1 MEENIQ
7 NEKKQ
12 LLKPKNDVVF
22 QCLFNQKNE
31 KITKA
36 FVEAL
41 IGRKINEITINETKE
56 LYREKPDD
64 KLGVLD
70 LELEIN
76 NNEKVDVE
84 VQLVERENF
93 EERLLYYFSKL
104 YGSTIKIGE
113 DYTKVKKVLIIAII
127 NYEINLTKEIKEFE
141 TRWKIQETKN
151 PQLVLTEEAEFI
163 ILELPKVRR
172 EYEKNKDN
180 VKAQWMMFLDD
191 PNREEVREIMEKN
204 EDIKEA
210 VVKVHEMSED
220 EKIRRLADLREKAIM
235 DEKAIRKAGYRRG
248 MEKGLEDGKKIGIE
262 QGIKQ
267 GKNEGKI
274 EEKLEIAKK
283 MKEKGLG
290 IEQIKEITGLNQEEI
305 NKL

>member
-22 QCLFNQKNE
+22 QCLFNQENE

-41 IGRKINEITINETKE
+41 IGRKINEIIINETKE

-84 VQLVERENF
+84 VQLIERENF

-113 DYTKVKKVLIIAII
+113 DYTKAKKVLIIAII

-180 VKAQWMMFLDD
+180 AKAQWMMFLDD

-235 DEKAIRKAGYRRG
+235 DEKAISKAGYRRG
-248 MEKGLEDGKKIGIE
+248 MEQGLEDGMKMGME

-267 GKNEGKI
+267 GI
-274 EEKLEIAKK
+274 EKGERKQKEEIAKK
-283 MKEKGLG
+283 LKAMKISLN
-290 IEQIKEITGLNQEEI
+290 QIKEATGLSEDEI
-305 NKL
+305 NNL

>member
-1 MEENIQ
+1 
-7 NEKKQ
+7 
-12 LLKPKNDVVF
+12 
-22 QCLFNQKNE
+22 
-31 KITKA
+31 
-36 FVEAL
+36 
-41 IGRKINEITINETKE
+41 
-56 LYREKPDD
+56 
-64 KLGVLD
+64 
-70 LELEIN
+70 
-76 NNEKVDVE
+76 
-84 VQLVERENF
+84 
-93 EERLLYYFSKL
+93 
-104 YGSTIKIGE
+104 
-113 DYTKVKKVLIIAII
+113 
-127 NYEINLTKEIKEFE
+127 
-141 TRWKIQETKN
+141 
-151 PQLVLTEEAEFI
+151 
-163 ILELPKVRR
+163 
-172 EYEKNKDN
+172 
-180 VKAQWMMFLDD
+180 MMFLDD
-191 PNREEVREIMEKN
+191 QNREEVREIMEKN

>member
-7 NEKKQ
+7 NEKKE

-235 DEKAIRKAGYRRG
+235 DEKAISKAGYRRG

>member
-22 QCLFNQKNE
+22 QCLFNQENE

-180 VKAQWMMFLDD
+180 AKAQWMMFLDD

-235 DEKAIRKAGYRRG
+235 DEKAISKAGYRRG
-248 MEKGLEDGKKIGIE
+248 MEQGLEDGMKMGME

-267 GKNEGKI
+267 GI
-274 EEKLEIAKK
+274 EKGERKQKEEIAKK
-283 MKEKGLG
+283 LKAMKISLN
-290 IEQIKEITGLNQEEI
+290 QIKEATGLSEDEI
-305 NKL
+305 NNL

>member
-7 NEKKQ
+7 NEKKE

-172 EYEKNKDN
+172 EYGKNKDN
-180 VKAQWMMFLDD
+180 AKAQWMMFLDD

-235 DEKAIRKAGYRRG
+235 DEKAISKAGYRRG
-248 MEKGLEDGKKIGIE
+248 MEQKQMQIARKLKEMGMKDEDIEKATGLS
-262 QGIKQ
+262 
-267 GKNEGKI
+267 
-274 EEKLEIAKK
+274 
-283 MKEKGLG
+283 KEKIL
-290 IEQIKEITGLNQEEI
+290 
-305 NKL
+305 KL

>member
-22 QCLFNQKNE
+22 QCLFNQENE

-41 IGRKINEITINETKE
+41 IGRKINEIIINETKE

-84 VQLVERENF
+84 VQLIERENF

-180 VKAQWMMFLDD
+180 AKAQWMMFLDD

-235 DEKAIRKAGYRRG
+235 DEKAISKAGYRRG
-248 MEKGLEDGKKIGIE
+248 MEQGLEDGMKMGME

-267 GKNEGKI
+267 GI
-274 EEKLEIAKK
+274 EKGERKQKEEIAKK
-283 MKEKGLG
+283 LKAMKISLN
-290 IEQIKEITGLNQEEI
+290 QIKEATGLSEDEI
-305 NKL
+305 NNL

>member
-22 QCLFNQKNE
+22 QCLFNQENE

-180 VKAQWMMFLDD
+180 AKAQWMMFLDD

-235 DEKAIRKAGYRRG
+235 DEKAISKAGYRRG
-248 MEKGLEDGKKIGIE
+248 MEQGLENGMKKRME
-262 QGIKQ
+262 QRIKQ
-267 GKNEGKI
+267 GI
-274 EEKLEIAKK
+274 EKGERKQKEEIAKK
-283 MKEKGLG
+283 LKAMKISLN
-290 IEQIKEITGLNQEEI
+290 QIKEATGLSEDEI
-305 NKL
+305 NNL